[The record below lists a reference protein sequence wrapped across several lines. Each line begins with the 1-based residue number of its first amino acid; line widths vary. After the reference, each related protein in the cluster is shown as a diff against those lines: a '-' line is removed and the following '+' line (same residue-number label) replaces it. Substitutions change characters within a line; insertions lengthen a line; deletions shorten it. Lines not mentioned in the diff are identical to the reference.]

1 MANACPTR
9 SDGPPRGDRPLVN
22 TTRTPGSR
30 LTSPTLSGAVPT
42 DTIKNREKL
51 IKLEA
56 SLNGN
61 KAQVLIDSGASR
73 NYLDTKYAENHGI
86 KVDPQ
91 GATHSTIELANDTT
105 AECAGKAKNVKL
117 TVETYKASNRQF
129 DMLALD
135 KYDAILGKPWL
146 YDANLAID

>member
-1 MANACPTR
+1 
-9 SDGPPRGDRPLVN
+9 SRP
-22 TTRTPGSR
+22 
-30 LTSPTLSGAVPT
+30 TSPTLSGVVPT

-91 GATHSTIELANDTT
+91 GATHSTIELANGTT

-117 TVETYKASNRQF
+117 TIETYKASNQQF
-129 DMLALD
+129 DVLALG

-146 YDANLAID
+146 YDANPVIDWRKNAVQIKQHHLAGTPTVATNEQLM